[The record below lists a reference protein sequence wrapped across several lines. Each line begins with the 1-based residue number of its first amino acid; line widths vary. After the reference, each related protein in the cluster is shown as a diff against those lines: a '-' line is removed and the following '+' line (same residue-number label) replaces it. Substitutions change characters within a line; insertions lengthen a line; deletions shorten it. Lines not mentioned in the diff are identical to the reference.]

1 MADET
6 TIVSNNDGNID
17 ISSIPNYIAIPNIRF
32 GSGYLDTKYRD
43 KAMKYEVMHD
53 RVTGEQLFRR
63 GSDGKFISFYQNF
76 KYIHDMALELSILLA
91 NNIRADMPDGM
102 ESFYVNTNYD
112 TDYML
117 GNVHYDLI
125 KNEQMDFSKVVGT
138 SEAFCLELSKSAVG
152 FFIRPLARDTD
163 RPIIEFLTS
172 YFDRKYKDYDG
183 NDVSSKSYRYR
194 YETES
199 DWDKSNATVYYDVE
213 FVGDTT
219 VKYATNKAS
228 NIRVGESVFVEV
240 IPENAEITY
249 PANMTHIKIT
259 IKSITY
265 DKIRIAFN
273 ELSKVTGIDNVT
285 YRNFKKLLAPDETVE
300 IRLVNT
306 VHFVDNATPLVN
318 SVSRDYV
325 ALVNT
330 NYMKL
335 AIEKVSRIKA
345 GTCFTISANRPND
358 SIWGPMSHWGEIIRT
373 VHRGGEYTNVN
384 KPTIDAVEEW
394 LTPSQM
400 IQLNF
405 TRNESDKSD
414 ILLKPLI
421 QVTDI
426 QVNFTENPED
436 KGDILLDNQ
445 EG

>member
-6 TIVSNNDGNID
+6 TIVSNNNGDID
-17 ISSIPNYIAIPNIRF
+17 ISSIPNYIAIPNLRF

-76 KYIHDMALELSILLA
+76 KYIHDMALELSILLSNNSRA
-91 NNIRADMPDGM
+91 NMPDGI

-125 KNEQMDFSKVVGT
+125 KNEKMDFSKVLST
-138 SEAFCLELSKSAVG
+138 TEAFCIELSKSAVG

-172 YFDRKYKDYDG
+172 YFDRKYQNYSG
-183 NDVSSKSYRYR
+183 SAVTGLSYKQRYV
-194 YETES
+194 TEP
-199 DWDKSNATVYYDVE
+199 DWANSNATVYYDVD

-219 VKYATNKAS
+219 VKYATNTSS
-228 NIRVGESVFVEV
+228 NIRVGESIFVELF
-240 IPENAEITY
+240 PQGTT
-249 PANMTHIKIT
+249 PTFPSGMTHIKIT
-259 IKSITY
+259 IRSISY
-265 DKIRIAFN
+265 DKIRLAYN
-273 ELSKVTGIDNVT
+273 ELKAATGIDNTT
-285 YRNFKKLLAPDETVE
+285 YRNFKKLLAPDETIE

-306 VHFVDNATPLVN
+306 VHFIDTVTPLVN
-318 SVSRDYV
+318 STSRDYV
-325 ALVNT
+325 ALVNA
-330 NYMKL
+330 NYMRL
-335 AIEKVSRIKA
+335 LIQKVSTIKS
-345 GTCFTISANRPND
+345 GSSFTISEDRPND
-358 SIWGPMSHWGEIIRT
+358 SVWGALSHWGEIIRI

-394 LTPSQM
+394 LTPTAT
-400 IQLNF
+400 IRTNF
-405 TRNESDKSD
+405 TRNASDKTD
-414 ILLKPLI
+414 ILLQPLI
-421 QVTDI
+421 EVTDI

-436 KGDILLDNQ
+436 KKDILLDNQ
-445 EG
+445 ED

>member
-17 ISSIPNYIAIPNIRF
+17 ISSIPNYIAIPNLRF

-91 NNIRADMPDGM
+91 SNIRANMPDGI

-125 KNEQMDFSKVVGT
+125 KNESMDFSKVLNT

-163 RPIIEFLTS
+163 RPIIEFLTA
-172 YFDRKYKDYDG
+172 YFDRKYKNYSG
-183 NDVSSKSYRYR
+183 NDVTSKSYQYR
-194 YETES
+194 YEIEP
-199 DWDKSNATVYYDVE
+199 DWANSNATVYYDID

-240 IPENAEITY
+240 IPENAEITF

-259 IKSITY
+259 IRSIKY

-273 ELSKVTGIDNVT
+273 EISKVTGIDNTT
-285 YRNFKKLLAPDETVE
+285 YRNFKKLLAPDETIE

-306 VHFVDNATPLVN
+306 IHFIDNVTPLIN

-325 ALVNT
+325 SLVNT
-330 NYMKL
+330 DYMKL

-358 SIWGPMSHWGEIIRT
+358 SIWGPLSDWGEIIRI
-373 VHRGGEYTNVN
+373 VHRGGECTNVN
-384 KPTIDAVEEW
+384 KPTIDAIEEW
-394 LTPSQM
+394 LTPSAM
-400 IQLNF
+400 IRVNF
-405 TRNESDKSD
+405 TGRESDAAD

-421 QVTDI
+421 EITDI

-436 KGDILLDNQ
+436 KDDILLGNQ